1 MNKRLDPKLDLVFKL
16 LFGGPNSQEILI
28 SLLTAVIRPP
38 VPIKSVTVLNPEI
51 PGELTTARGIRLD
64 VHVLLQ
70 DGRHVDVEMQSKS
83 RGGIRKRAL
92 FYWSRLYDTQLRRGV
107 EYKKLQPCICVFLL
121 RPVGTARG
129 GASQAARSRVDPEPA
144 RG

>member
-1 MNKRLDPKLDLVFKL
+1 MPKRLDPKLDLVFKL

-51 PGELTTARGIRLD
+51 PGELVTARGIRLD

-92 FYWSRLYDTQLRRGV
+92 FYWSRLYDTQLRRGGWS
-107 EYKKLQPCICVFLL
+107 C
-121 RPVGTARG
+121 RRSARRSEG
-129 GASQAARSRVDPEPA
+129 SRGVGASGFGGPRPRRS
-144 RG
+144 